1 MPRHRSEAIRAAVLR
16 LRNGIA
22 TASLDRA
29 VPLFVLLAALAV
41 PSVFAGPPPNAADRI
56 DGICSA
62 LHGDVVMDGLA
73 AFARNNGLTRD
84 ELSAAMVEAIERR
97 DKRARDPI
105 RKMET
110 SWLGTFG
117 GTNALPTLR
126 RMALDPND
134 ACGRHAIGA
143 YYQLAGRTPET
154 LSWAEAF
161 LLDLENDAGERRK
174 QFLGVFRHALGW
186 DGLPAPERAALGRC
200 LLRATAAADDSPA
213 WTDQVLC
220 RAFPAY
226 AGSAERRARLEEALA
241 RLPPPAPASER
252 KDATPDGTEF
262 VRRDIT
268 NALATAVATNPAPFS
283 LPVLRSPPAPRVLP
297 ATFVLPEIPQEWRE

>member
-1 MPRHRSEAIRAAVLR
+1 MKMKHSAL
-16 LRNGIA
+16 
-22 TASLDRA
+22 S
-29 VPLFVLLAALAV
+29 VLLAALAI
-41 PSVFAGPPPNAADRI
+41 PSAFAGPPPNAADRI

-134 ACGRHAIGA
+134 ACGWHAIGA

-154 LSWAEAF
+154 LSWAEDF
-161 LLDLENDAGERRK
+161 LLDPANDAGERRK
-174 QFLGVFRHALGW
+174 QFLGVFRNALGW
-186 DGLPAPERAALGRC
+186 DGLPSAERNALGRC
-200 LLRATAAADDSPA
+200 LLRVTESSDDSPA

-220 RAFPAY
+220 RAFPDY
-226 AGSAERRARLEEALA
+226 AGSAERRARLEAALA
-241 RLPPPAPASER
+241 RIPPPPARRTDSA
-252 KDATPDGTEF
+252 PDGTTLLRAS
-262 VRRDIT
+262 VS
-268 NALATAVATNPAPFS
+268 NALATAVATNSVPFEI
-283 LPVLRSPPAPRVLP
+283 PVPRSPPAPRVLP
-297 ATFVLPEIPQEWRE
+297 DEFVLPEIPQEWRQ